1 MGLLER
7 FVPQSDIT
15 IVDEAATVPNEVYEK
30 PVPAPVL
37 VKEVP
42 APVLQMKDLEIK
54 RDPHGFIKSA
64 TGYNAAGEKVSFE
77 FERDGKKTLKK
88 IRVK

>member
-30 PVPAPVL
+30 P
-37 VKEVP
+37 VP